1 MYYVSHVCVLCNV
14 YYAQY
19 CVLCLVL
26 CTVSST
32 VYCTCAVSLYTY
44 TYMYM
49 KSVIAACNI
58 PHMYLSLTSCNRYAT
73 RRAGK
78 LHTYFAK
85 HDYHFVTALY
95 GNKFDGYMVRFINSA
110 EVVVYVMHKSF
121 NNSFDYFAHRVL
133 VWPSHMTST
142 A

>member
-1 MYYVSHVCVLCNV
+1 MSSTVYYV
-14 YYAQY
+14 QY
-19 CVLCLVL
+19 CVLCP
-26 CTVSST
+26 
-32 VYCTCAVSLYTY
+32 VSLYTY
-44 TYMYM
+44 TYMMYM

-121 NNSFDYFAHRVL
+121 NISFDYFAHRVL